1 MYDFQLPRN
10 QDISLYR
17 MEGALK
23 GLQSIEKR
31 QILKIYN
38 TQLTGDPGSGTKSMN
53 RWFRYFND
61 LLDTQA

>member
-23 GLQSIEKR
+23 GLQSIDKK

-38 TQLTGDPGSGTKSMN
+38 TQLTGDPGLGTKSMN
-53 RWFRYFND
+53 R
-61 LLDTQA
+61 